1 MEDLLQKRNEI
12 DRQIRQLYQE
22 RMKLNEALESE
33 TGADG
38 SLREVLTAAI
48 EHTEKS
54 FPEYASVACQGV
66 AGAYSEAAAKKL
78 FKYPGILYFK
88 NFDNIFGA
96 IENGLCEYG
105 ILPIENSTV
114 GSVNKTYDLMREHRC
129 YIVRSIRLKI
139 DHDLMVR
146 PGTKAED
153 VREIYSHQQA
163 FDQSERNLRKLFPSA
178 KLTMCA
184 NTAEA
189 ARRVAGSDTADKAAI
204 CSSECAALYGLET
217 IVDDIQDNNHNYTRF
232 ICFAKKPMIF
242 AGADKTSF
250 LAVLANKP
258 GSLYEV
264 LKKFNDVGYNLIKL
278 ESRPIPDT
286 EFQFMFYFDFEAS
299 VYHNK
304 FIDIMCELEEACEMM
319 EYLGSYN
326 EKI

>member
-1 MEDLLQKRNEI
+1 MDELLKKRNEI

-22 RMKLNEALESE
+22 RMKLD
-33 TGADG
+33 GAAQAADPSG
-38 SLREVLTAAI
+38 ESLREILEKAI
-48 EHTEKS
+48 RDSEKP

-78 FKYPGILYFK
+78 FKYPAILYFK
-88 NFDNIFGA
+88 NFDNIFSA
-96 IENGLCEYG
+96 IESGLCEYG

-146 PGTKAED
+146 PGTKESD
-153 VREIYSHQQA
+153 IREICSHQQA
-163 FDQSERNLRKLFPSA
+163 FDQSERNLRSRFPNA
-178 KLTMCA
+178 KLTVCA

-189 ARRVAGSDTADKAAI
+189 AKLVAESDSHDKAVI

-264 LKKFNDVGYNLIKL
+264 LKKFNDASYNLIKL

-299 VYHNK
+299 IYHNK
-304 FIDIMCELEEACEMM
+304 FIDTLCELEEECEMM